1 MINKDESEK
10 QYYLVYVVDGI
21 PYLPHYRDSGKYV
34 APGWSR
40 HPKTYESAELFAM
53 GAKTRMEYLWKRV
66 EFGQTNI
73 RFI

>member
-1 MINKDESEK
+1 MIKDESEK

-40 HPKTYESAELFAM
+40 HPKTYDPAILFAM
-53 GAKTRMEYLWKRV
+53 GAKTRMEYLWKR
-66 EFGQTNI
+66 TNSNENNT